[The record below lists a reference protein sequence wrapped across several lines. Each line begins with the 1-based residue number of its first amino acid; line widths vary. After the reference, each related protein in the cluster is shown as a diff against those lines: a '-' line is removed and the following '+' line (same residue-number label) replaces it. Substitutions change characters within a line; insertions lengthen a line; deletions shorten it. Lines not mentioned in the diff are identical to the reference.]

1 MTLFW
6 IICALLLVV
15 ALLFIILP
23 LLRST
28 AKGNEVIRDKAN
40 LEIYRDQLAE
50 MDADLANG
58 LLTDELYEQGK
69 RELQS
74 RMLDEVKSTKGGDG
88 KPRNP
93 LKVLAV
99 VLLLLVPLSSIGLYM
114 KLGNLNAFLPQD
126 KGMSAEGFGTVLSPE
141 AIKKLQDEIS
151 KQPND
156 PNKWLLL
163 ARSLVQLERYPEAV
177 KAYKMLTRMVPKE
190 AQLWADYAD
199 ALAMT
204 QGQSLV
210 GQPTQL
216 IDRALALDPNNAKA
230 LALGGSAAMERGDYA
245 TAIQDW
251 QGLLKQIPNQ
261 NSQEAQMVAAGISQA
276 KVFLAKKNGGK
287 LPPQFA
293 QGPSMESKPAV
304 APGKERITGTVVLS
318 SALKGKVSPD
328 DTLFVLAK
336 AEQGPPMPL
345 AVMRKQVRDL
355 PLKFSLDDSM
365 AMAPQMKLSNFDKVV
380 VIARI
385 SKSGSPMPQAGDLQG
400 MSAPLKPGKKGLKID
415 IDKELN

>member
-15 ALLFIILP
+15 ALAFVVLP
-23 LLRST
+23 LIRGA
-28 AKGNEVIRDKAN
+28 AKSKDVVRDAAN
-40 LEIYRDQLAE
+40 LEIYRDQIAE
-50 MDADLANG
+50 MDADLGNG
-58 LLTDELYEQGK
+58 LLTEESYEQGK
-69 RELQS
+69 RELET
-74 RMLDEVKSTKGGDG
+74 RLLEEVKSTKGSEQ
-88 KPRNP
+88 KRNP
-93 LKVLAV
+93 LKVLAL
-99 VLLLLVPLSSIGLYM
+99 VLVLLVPLGSIGLYM
-114 KLGNLNAFLPQD
+114 KLGNLNVFLPQD
-126 KGMSAEGFGTVLSPE
+126 KGMSAEGFGMVLS
-141 AIKKLQDEIS
+141 ADGIKKLQDKLA

-156 PNKWLLL
+156 PNEWLLL

-177 KAYKMLTRMVPKE
+177 KAFSTLTQMVPNE
-190 AQLWADYAD
+190 PQLWADYAD

-204 QGQSLV
+204 QGQSLL
-210 GQPTQL
+210 GKPTQL
-216 IDRALALDPNNAKA
+216 LDRALALDPNNAKA

-245 TAIQDW
+245 TAIEDW
-251 QGLLKQIPNQ
+251 QGLLKQIPNK
-261 NSQEAQMVAAGISQA
+261 NSQEAQMVEAGISQA
-276 KVFLAKKNGGK
+276 RTFLAKKNGGK

-293 QGPSMESKPAV
+293 QGMESKPAV

-400 MSAPLKPGKKGLKID
+400 ESAPLTPGKKGLKID
-415 IDKELN
+415 IDKEIN

>member
-15 ALLFIILP
+15 ALAFMVLP
-23 LLRST
+23 LVRGA
-28 AKGNEVIRDKAN
+28 AKNRDVVRDAAN
-40 LEIYRDQLAE
+40 LEIYRDQIAE

-58 LLTDELYEQGK
+58 LLTEESYEQGK
-69 RELQS
+69 LELEE
-74 RMLDEVKSTKGGDG
+74 RLLEEVKSTKGSEQ
-88 KPRNP
+88 KRNP
-93 LKVLAV
+93 LKVLAL
-99 VLLLLVPLSSIGLYM
+99 VLVLLVPLGSIGLYM
-114 KLGNLNAFLPQD
+114 KLGNLNVFLPQD
-126 KGMSAEGFGTVLSPE
+126 NKMGADGFGMVLS
-141 AIKKLQDEIS
+141 ADGIKKLQDKLA

-156 PNKWLLL
+156 PNEWLLL

-177 KAYKMLTRMVPKE
+177 KAYATLTQMVPKE
-190 AQLWADYAD
+190 PQLWADYAD

-210 GQPTQL
+210 GKPTQL
-216 IDRALALDPNNAKA
+216 LDRALALDPNNAKA
-230 LALGGSAAMERGDYA
+230 LALGGSAAMERGDYP
-245 TAIQDW
+245 TAIEDW
-251 QGLLKQIPNQ
+251 QALLKQIPNQ

-276 KVFLAKKNGGK
+276 KVFLARKNGGK

-293 QGPSMESKPAV
+293 QGTQSKPAV

-365 AMAPQMKLSNFDKVV
+365 AMAPRMKLSNFDKVV

>member
-15 ALLFIILP
+15 ALAFIVLP
-23 LLRST
+23 LLRGA
-28 AKGNEVIRDKAN
+28 AKTQDVVRDAAN
-40 LEIYRDQLAE
+40 LEIYRDQFAE

-58 LLTDELYEQGK
+58 LLTEESYEQGK
-69 RELQS
+69 RELEA
-74 RMLDEVKSTKGGDG
+74 RLLEEVKSTQGGEQ
-88 KPRNP
+88 KRNP

-99 VLLLLVPLSSIGLYM
+99 VLLLLVPLGSVGLYM
-114 KLGNLNAFLPQD
+114 KLGNLNVFLPQD
-126 KGMSAEGFGTVLSPE
+126 KGMSAEGFGMVLS
-141 AIKKLQDEIS
+141 ADGIKKLQDKLA

-156 PNKWLLL
+156 PNEWLLL

-177 KAYKMLTRMVPKE
+177 KAYDTLTQMVPNE
-190 AQLWADYAD
+190 PQLWADYAD
-199 ALAMT
+199 AVAMT

-210 GQPTQL
+210 GRPTQL
-216 IDRALALDPNNAKA
+216 LDRALALDPNNAKA
-230 LALGGSAAMERGDYA
+230 LALGGSAAMERGDYP

-251 QGLLKQIPNQ
+251 EALLKQIPNQ

-276 KVFLAKKNGGK
+276 KVFLARKNGGK
-287 LPPQFA
+287 LPPMMA
-293 QGPSMESKPAV
+293 QGSGMEQGKPAV

-400 MSAPLKPGKKGLKID
+400 TSAPLTPGKKGLKID